1 MMRLTTI
8 FCALWLAACGSS
20 PSDPGGGV
28 DSATGDGAG
37 ASADASP
44 DSRVAVAL
52 PTWQLED
59 VQPLSPRMGQ
69 TYGVDAFTGRVIV
82 VSLLEGF

>member
-1 MMRLTTI
+1 MRLPSI
-8 FCALWLAACGSS
+8 FCVLLLAACGSA
-20 PSDPGGGV
+20 PSEPGGGV

-37 ASADASP
+37 GGGDASP

-59 VQPLSPRMGQ
+59 VQPLSPRAGQ